1 MKRFLSVLM
10 IFAGIIMFSNG
21 QEKGKNAFEIT
32 FDPAALF
39 DASAG
44 PLFEM
49 PYLKYRTF
57 LQEDLAF
64 RMGLGINFNSELSHP
79 FNSNENIER
88 NNAFSFRLSPGVEK
102 HFGSGKFS
110 PYLGTALTLGWKTSG
125 GKYTV
130 GNTRITTHNIWTDG
144 SNPAYFE
151 LGLSG
156 LAGCDYYVTDNF
168 YLGFEFSPGFS
179 YTRYLEQERNNSG
192 TSVTT
197 PPSSNVRFSLYS
209 SSGLRAG
216 VRF

>member
-1 MKRFLSVLM
+1 MKRWLFVWML
-10 IFAGIIMFSNG
+10 FPGITMLSNG

-32 FDPAALF
+32 LNPAALF

-44 PLFEM
+44 SLFQM
-49 PYLKYRTF
+49 PYLKARFF

-64 RMGLGINFNSELSHP
+64 SIGLGMNFNSGTSHP
-79 FNSNENIER
+79 FNSNENIEK
-88 NNAFSFRLSPGVEK
+88 NTAFEFSLSPGVEK
-102 HFGSGKFS
+102 HLGSGRFS
-110 PYLGTALTLGWKTSG
+110 PYLGTALTLGWRTSG
-125 GKYTV
+125 GKYIAGT
-130 GNTRITTHNIWTDG
+130 THITTHNIWTNG
-144 SNPAYFE
+144 NYPAYFE

-197 PPSSNVRFSLYS
+197 PPSSFVNFSLFS

-216 VRF
+216 IRF